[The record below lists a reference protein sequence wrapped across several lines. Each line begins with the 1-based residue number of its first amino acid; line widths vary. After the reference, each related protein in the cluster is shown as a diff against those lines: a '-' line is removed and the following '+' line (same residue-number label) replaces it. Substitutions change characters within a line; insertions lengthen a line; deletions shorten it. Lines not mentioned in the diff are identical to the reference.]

1 MNSIV
6 IFIVIISNALQE
18 KRAIVAGFLRRV
30 RKLPLYIAYCG
41 VPLERRNSF
50 SLLRH
55 TTAVVYKIAAI
66 YVF

>member
-18 KRAIVAGFLRRV
+18 KRAIVVGFLRWV
-30 RKLPLYIAYCG
+30 RKLPLYVTYCG
-41 VPLERRNSF
+41 VPLERRNSS

-55 TTAVVYKIAAI
+55 TTTVVYKIAAI